1 MKAYELIQSYY
12 QSFNERDLDGFLKT
26 LHSEVIHDTFLG
38 ETEIGIEAF
47 RKYMEVCFDCV
58 KETVRDSFLTAGMTV
73 MLPQGLCVMVSI
85 SRLLRIIPKLVTKSI
100 VCNAMLFL
108 SLKMVLFTGS
118 PVILMK
124 KIGLR
129 SLQRNKI

>member
-58 KETVRDSFLTAGMTV
+58 KETVRDLTILNSQDDCYAAARFMCDGEYIKTV
-73 MLPQGLCVMVSI
+73 KNYPEARNQKYSVQCHAFFELKDGLI
-85 SRLLRIIPKLVTKSI
+85 YRVTSYFNEKDWS
-100 VCNAMLFL
+100 AQLAA
-108 SLKMVLFTGS
+108 
-118 PVILMK
+118 
-124 KIGLR
+124 
-129 SLQRNKI
+129 